1 MILAKDATVEL
12 IEILMQ
18 FIIKYINNTG
28 LKKLIS
34 LIYYNYRNYLL
45 IFNIEICNNNQQF

>member
-18 FIIKYINNTG
+18 FIIKYVNNTG
-28 LKKLIS
+28 LD
-34 LIYYNYRNYLL
+34 
-45 IFNIEICNNNQQF
+45 